1 MLHALALALCGP
13 ASSSSHAAAEGWEV
27 PAVLGGDS
35 AEGGGPAQRLQMV
48 ACDGARALN
57 LSAASLAK
65 GQPGMLR
72 AGQSCVSIHN
82 MTTPGTCGDATGTA
96 CALVLRPCDRADAAM
111 QWLWRS
117 DFGTPSGGHLC
128 TATGASGPGSDCVD
142 RAHIPADFTTL
153 HVSLYTTRP
162 SNHAWHL
169 LPSPRRDGTVLLV
182 SNCLDAVCKQA
193 QCVGLPPTEAPA
205 EQEPEPLEPPTFG
218 NGLRSLWYFSEN
230 FTDMNHGFGGMT
242 PRHVHEAQTR
252 YVVRRESN
260 PAQFGW
266 GCPTGSDVSSARNKV
281 ADYIGATSVEDLVM
295 VENAM

>member
-1 MLHALALALCGP
+1 MALALWLW
-13 ASSSSHAAAEGWEV
+13 H
-27 PAVLGGDS
+27 
-35 AEGGGPAQRLQMV
+35 AQRRPPLHR
-48 ACDGARALN
+48 DGR
-57 LSAASLAK
+57 
-65 GQPGMLR
+65 QR
-72 AGQSCVSIHN
+72 
-82 MTTPGTCGDATGTA
+82 
-96 CALVLRPCDRADAAM
+96 
-111 QWLWRS
+111 
-117 DFGTPSGGHLC
+117 
-128 TATGASGPGSDCVD
+128 PGSDCVD

-169 LPSPRRDGTVLLV
+169 RPSPRRNGTVLLV

-205 EQEPEPLEPPTFG
+205 EQEPLEPPAFG